1 MTRTLA
7 ALLLGVVC
15 AAAVAQTGSV
25 DPRKLEALRKMSSQE
40 RSVLRHRLQL
50 FKQLPAVEKARLND
64 NLSKLK
70 AMPAEEVKKL
80 REKVQKL
87 TAEDQKEYTELAAG
101 FFRWATRMGYAD
113 GFPRGAF
120 FHWLK
125 NDRAQEI
132 EEIRAMEAGPGSPRV
147 DKFVK
152 LYHEFR
158 AVMFDRTRNHLGK
171 HRCSEPEV
179 IEDLR
184 DAAPTEFWKRWQ
196 GIQKACQARRAKPG
210 PVPPLPPEKR
220 K

>member
-1 MTRTLA
+1 VTRLTIFLLMA
-7 ALLLGVVC
+7 AC
-15 AAAVAQTGSV
+15 AAAVAQSANV
-25 DPRKLEALRKMSSQE
+25 DPRKLEALRKMSAQE
-40 RSVLRHRLQL
+40 RDALRQKLVQ
-50 FKQLPAVEKARLND
+50 FKKLPPVEQARLND

-87 TAEDQKEYTELAAG
+87 TPAEQKEFTELAAG
-101 FFRWATRMGYAD
+101 FFRWASRMGYTE

-132 EEIRAMEAGPGSPRV
+132 DAIRAMEPGPGSPRV

-158 AVMFDRTRNHLGK
+158 GVMFDRTQQHLGQ
-171 HRCSEPEV
+171 HRCSETEV
-179 IEDLR
+179 LKDLR
-184 DAAPTEFWKRWQ
+184 DAAPTDFWKRWQ
-196 GIQKACQARRAKPG
+196 VIQKACQARRANPG
-210 PVPPLPPEKR
+210 PVPPHK
-220 K
+220 